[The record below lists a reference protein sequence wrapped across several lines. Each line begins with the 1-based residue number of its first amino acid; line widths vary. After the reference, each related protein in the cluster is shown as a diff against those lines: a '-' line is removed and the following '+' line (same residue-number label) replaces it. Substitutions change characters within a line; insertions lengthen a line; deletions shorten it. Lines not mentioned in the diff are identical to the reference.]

1 MKTLVVRRGI
11 FLSLGIVGL
20 LLFIFIFAV
29 NDPNDSSDILSDS
42 SRRLPKSQNPS
53 QTGDLENVQMDRPDV
68 QADET
73 SQEKEQLNGLESQLG
88 ALHENVEEF
97 SNLNRDD
104 TQGWCYF
111 SHCYNFKQFNVKR
124 TSIFLSWPSFLL
136 EINLT
141 LEKSFWVYWRNWLLR
156 SASWNNLEKNPNP
169 KKNWVSK
176 LILQRGHQARI
187 PSHLKNFSNKS
198 LLKNRR
204 SQRTE
209 KPKKLILMM
218 LRKDQGKNYG
228 NDMGIIEVNFEL
240 RFLISY
246 YS

>member
-11 FLSLGIVGL
+11 FLSLGIIGL

-29 NDPNDSSDILSDS
+29 NDANDSSDILSDS

-104 TQGWCYF
+104 TQGWCYLLVCLHNN
-111 SHCYNFKQFNVKR
+111 SKQLNVR
-124 TSIFLSWPSFLL
+124 DP
-136 EINLT
+136 
-141 LEKSFWVYWRNWLLR
+141 
-156 SASWNNLEKNPNP
+156 
-169 KKNWVSK
+169 
-176 LILQRGHQARI
+176 RI
-187 PSHLKNFSNKS
+187 C
-198 LLKNRR
+198 
-204 SQRTE
+204 
-209 KPKKLILMM
+209 
-218 LRKDQGKNYG
+218 
-228 NDMGIIEVNFEL
+228 
-240 RFLISY
+240 
-246 YS
+246 